1 MKEGPDI
8 SRIAALIGNP
18 ASANMLM
25 ALMAGPALTA
35 TELAHEGGIG
45 LPTTSEH
52 LAKLEKAGL
61 VSIERQGRHRYYRLA
76 DHDVATALEALMPL
90 AERAGHLRT
99 RTGPRDPELRRARS
113 CYDHLAGDL
122 AVKMYDRF
130 IDRGRTAI
138 LCPQRF
144 RPRGARW
151 SAPAPVPSLSRL
163 ERKAQPPV
171 GRSRRRDFP
180 AHPHAQMGGL
190 RKGHPRGSIFP
201 RRRKQDDVVVL
212 ALSSLRSG
220 RALSRL
226 HQLDRLAARALDHD
240 GAGVAQPVGL

>member
-76 DHDVATALEALMPL
+76 DHDVAAALEGLMPL

-130 IDRGRTAI
+130 IDRGFLMRRGDAVRPTAEGR
-138 LCPQRF
+138 QF
-144 RPRGARW
+144 FARNGFDL
-151 SAPAPVPSLSRL
+151 AALD
-163 ERKAQPPV
+163 
-171 GRSRRRDFP
+171 G
-180 AHPHAQMGGL
+180 
-190 RKGHPRGSIFP
+190 P
-201 RRRKQDDVVVL
+201 RRPLCRPCLDWSERRSHLSGALGAAIFQHILARRWAVCEKGTRVVRFSP
-212 ALSSLRSG
+212 AG
-220 RALSRL
+220 ENKMTAWFSR
-226 HQLDRLAARALDHD
+226 
-240 GAGVAQPVGL
+240 